1 MERMRPAPPAGDVV
15 YVRRRKMFKGAID
28 LKINAVNTNL
38 DSLTVKFKG
47 FH

>member
-1 MERMRPAPPAGDVV
+1 MRPAPPAGNVV
-15 YVRRRKMFKGAID
+15 YVRRRKKFKGAID